1 MFFMAETNNELR
13 DERVTN
19 AHKATAGPQTED
31 GATAKRPLLGLT
43 LAELKRVAAEVGL
56 PAFAGKQMAE
66 WLYKH
71 RVKTIAEMTN
81 LSKAGRE
88 RLAAAYEVGCSAHL
102 ERYASVDGTVKYL
115 FPAGVTGRGG
125 CGFVESVFI
134 PDGERATLCVS
145 SQVGCKMACAFC
157 MTGRQGFEA
166 SLSATGI
173 LNQIFSLPES
183 ERLTN
188 VVFMGQGEPFDNLDA
203 VLRATEVLT
212 APWGCGWSPKRI
224 TVSSV
229 GLAKGLRRFVDES
242 QCHLAISLHNPFP
255 EERAQLMP
263 AERAFS
269 IREVVRLLEQY
280 DVFRK
285 QRGAVSD
292 NGQSHQRRVSFEY
305 IVFKG
310 LNDSRRHADE
320 LLRLL
325 RNLDCRI
332 NLIRF
337 HHIPDTPLHGL
348 DDEGMKAFRDYLT
361 QHGLFTTIRA
371 SRGQDI
377 WAACGLLSTA
387 KREEQAH

>member
-1 MFFMAETNNELR
+1 MAEQKK
-13 DERVTN
+13 
-19 AHKATAGPQTED
+19 KA
-31 GATAKRPLLGLT
+31 LLGLN
-43 LAELKRVAAEVGL
+43 LAELKAVAVEAGL
-56 PAFAGKQMAE
+56 PAFAGKQLAD

-71 RVKTIAEMTN
+71 RVKTIDEMTN
-81 LSKAGRE
+81 LSKAGRQ
-88 RLAAAYEVGCSAHL
+88 RLAEAYEVGLSDHL

-115 FPAGVTGRGG
+115 FPADAG

-134 PDGERATLCVS
+134 PDGDRATLCVS

-166 SLSATGI
+166 SLSAAGI
-173 LNQIFSLPES
+173 LNQVFSLPES

-188 VVFMGQGEPFDNLDA
+188 IVFMGQGEPFDNLDA
-203 VLRATEVLT
+203 VLRATEALT

-269 IREVVRLLEQY
+269 IRDIVKLLEQY
-280 DVFRK
+280 DIFRR
-285 QRGAVSD
+285 QRGAVADS
-292 NGQSHQRRVSFEY
+292 GQSHQRRLSFEY

-310 LNDSRRHADE
+310 FNDSRRHADE
-320 LLRLL
+320 LIRLL
-325 RNLDCRI
+325 HNLDCRV

-348 DDEGMKAFRDYLT
+348 DEEGMTAFRDYLT
-361 QHGLFTTIRA
+361 HRGLFTTIRA

-387 KREEQAH
+387 KREGLTEGE